1 MINAKLNCY
10 RRKTPIPGAS
20 NKRRFAM
27 KHIVLNKRT
36 NKQVNSLL
44 FFLFLMLTGS
54 GIWVWAD
61 TKISVTDI
69 STGEDWSLPHWVQ
82 ASSRS
87 GGFCMDRNPDHTFL
101 SVQGITLSW
110 ANLNPAKNQYDF
122 SSLDTVLEKAEN
134 KHYKVIIRLKCHVTA
149 RRTIGGVM
157 DPNCP
162 YVPQWVI
169 ALHRP
174 AQFVTRHTS
183 DKYIQV
189 AAPWD
194 TGLQNELLTFIDIF
208 GKKGYLA
215 DERIAGIYITGFS
228 SSLGEEFWLHR
239 DYLQNAL
246 NAGMTEHLL
255 LTAYQ
260 TRINAWVEAAG
271 KNVHKLIWIGYGEI
285 QNSGYDGDKLN
296 DYALDMGL
304 GWRHGGPDTY
314 HDILPPQVG
323 LTYTNGYL
331 EADWSHPLRDGR
343 RAFLGEVEYIFE
355 QPDADKARTQQT
367 HMTQSAIMRMA
378 QLGMNYAW
386 TSDPFLAYAPQM
398 FEWWTQTAGKNPWE
412 SPDAACWLRQDAIYV
427 KTHATV
433 YPIKNFE
440 RFLYQ
445 RDQAG
450 AETRPVL
457 PVNRAAFWNDP
468 SGQHYD
474 YSARATDVRNG
485 SDKMIFSL
493 ASGFLNTLNLPFT
506 IKITYFDNNAAQ
518 WILEM
523 PAGDSYLQSPPI
535 TGKSD
540 DTLKTVTFT
549 IRTIPDRT
557 NLNEDGAFRLRV
569 LNDQDLTVKFAR
581 VIK

>member
-1 MINAKLNCY
+1 M
-10 RRKTPIPGAS
+10 
-20 NKRRFAM
+20 NKA
-27 KHIVLNKRT
+27 ILNKIT
-36 NKQVNSLL
+36 NKKVNSLI
-44 FFLFLMLTGS
+44 FFLFFASICS
-54 GIWVWAD
+54 GICEGAD
-61 TKISVTDI
+61 TQIAVTGI
-69 STGEDWSLPHWVQ
+69 RTGTDWSLPDWVQ
-82 ASSRS
+82 RSSRS
-87 GGFCMDRNPDHTFL
+87 GGLYMDRDPDRAFL
-101 SVQGITLSW
+101 SLKGITLSW
-110 ANLNPAKNQYDF
+110 ANLNPAENQYDF
-122 SSLDTVLEKAEN
+122 SDLDTALEKAEN
-134 KHYKVIIRLKCHVTA
+134 ENYKIIIRLKCHVTA
-149 RRTIGGVM
+149 RRTLSGAM
-157 DPNCP
+157 DTHCP
-162 YVPQWVI
+162 YVPQWVLD
-169 ALHRP
+169 LHSP

-183 DKYIQV
+183 DRYIRV

-194 TGLQNELLTFIDIF
+194 RGLQKALLTFIDFF

-215 DERIAGIYITGFS
+215 DERIAGIYITGLS

-239 DYLQNAL
+239 DYLQHAL
-246 NAGMTEHLL
+246 DAGMTERSL

-260 TRINAWVEAAG
+260 TRINAWVDAAG
-271 KNVHKLIWIGYGEI
+271 EHVHKLIWIGYGEI
-285 QNSGYDGDKLN
+285 QNSGYDGGRLN

-314 HDILPPQVG
+314 HDILSPEVG
-323 LTYTNGYL
+323 QTYTNGYMKT
-331 EADWSHPLRDGR
+331 DWSHPLRDGQR
-343 RAFLGEVEYIFE
+343 IFLGEVEYVFE
-355 QPDADKARTQQT
+355 QPDADKAMTEQT
-367 HMTQSAIMRMA
+367 HMTESAIMRMA

-386 TSDPFLAYAPQM
+386 TSDEFLEYAPQM
-398 FEWWTQTAGKNPWE
+398 FTWWTLTAGKGPRN

-427 KTHATV
+427 KTHAKK

-450 AETRPVL
+450 AKTRPVL

-468 SGQHYD
+468 GEQHYD

-493 ASGFLNTLNLPFT
+493 EPGFLNTLNAPFT

-518 WILEM
+518 WLLEV
-523 PAGDSYLQSPPI
+523 PAGKSYLQSSPI

-549 IRTIPDRT
+549 ISTIQDRT
-557 NLNEDGAFRLRV
+557 NLYEECAFRLRV